1 MLAPKVC
8 IALHCLINSVFKDI
22 KRFQR
27 TLIYFDTDIDSIQP
41 SFQPSGY
48 FDFFT
53 PVTSLVFLSF
63 SFLRLEMDNWEKK
76 MRVMVI
82 KSATVH
88 ADTDD
93 GISTLH

>member
-27 TLIYFDTDIDSIQP
+27 TLIYFDTDIDLIQP
-41 SFQPSGY
+41 SFQPRWY

-63 SFLRLEMDNWEKK
+63 SFLRLEMDNWEK

-82 KSATVH
+82 KTAMVH
-88 ADTDD
+88 TDTDD